1 MKLCE
6 NDLYKKSIEKTAK
19 CFAFWEGLCGK
30 CILAAGATGLI
41 GRYLID
47 LIMYKNLKEGLNCT
61 IMAVSRNESTARE
74 IFPRRYFESG
84 CFQYIPH
91 DISQPLHEDR
101 LGRLDYVLNL
111 ASNTHPLA
119 YAKRPVET
127 ITANVYGTKNLLD
140 LCAAGE
146 NTRFV
151 FPSSVEIYGENRG
164 DTELFREDYMGYL
177 DSNTLRAG
185 YPESKRVC
193 EALCQAYRQ
202 EKQVDIVIVR
212 LPRIFGPTM
221 GADDSK
227 AAAQFIKKAVS
238 GDQIV
243 LKSDGSQY
251 YSFLYVPDA
260 VTGLLTAML
269 FGKQGEAYNI
279 ASVSCDKTLKEM
291 AELCAANGNGNVI
304 CETPD
309 DMERRGYSTA
319 TLARLD
325 GTKAQEL
332 GWTPVFSIE
341 DGLNQTIHILKEI
354 GKQEACISA
363 NGKDMGTIRT

>member
-19 CFAFWEGLCGK
+19 AFAFWDRLSGK

-47 LIMYKNLKEGLNCT
+47 LIMYENFAEGLNCT
-61 IMAVSRNESTARE
+61 VTAVSRNAAAAGELFSRQYWET
-74 IFPRRYFESG
+74 G
-84 CFQYIPH
+84 CFQYIAH
-91 DISQPLHEDR
+91 DISQPLQKDLPEC
-101 LGRLDYVLNL
+101 LDYVLNL

-140 LCAAGE
+140 LCADKK
-146 NTRFV
+146 NVRFV
-151 FPSSVEIYGENRG
+151 LPSSVEIYGENRG
-164 DTELFREDYMGYL
+164 HSELFREEDMGYL
-177 DSNTLRAG
+177 DPNTLRAG

-193 EALCQAYRQ
+193 ESLCQAYLQ
-202 EKQVDIVIVR
+202 EKGVDVVIVR

-227 AAAQFIKKAVS
+227 AAAQFIKKAVN
-238 GDQIV
+238 GENIV

-269 FGKQGEAYNI
+269 LGKHGDAYNL
-279 ASVSCDKTLKEM
+279 ASADCDKRLKEM
-291 AELCAANGNGNVI
+291 AVLCAANGNGRVV
-304 CETPD
+304 CEYPD
-309 DMERRGYSTA
+309 DVESRGYSTA

-325 GTKAQEL
+325 GTKAQAL
-332 GWTPVFSIE
+332 GWSPVFSIE
-341 DGLNQTIHILKEI
+341 EGLDQTIHILRET
-354 GKQEACISA
+354 GKQE
-363 NGKDMGTIRT
+363 GFGM